1 MTIDRRRDGDLAVTD
16 RSIELR
22 RRKREIVHIIH
33 HTTWIMET
41 LGVVIG
47 FVFRFVG
54 RSEIYPNIFA
64 NLIFIQNLV
73 SAEILVPFTHLFNE
87 HRIKV
92 MVLER
97 GWIFAIKNALKFS
110 IVHRVAPESNL
121 TARNPENNGRH
132 SKKINVSM
140 EILRKYPKQE
150 CVPVTGSIAE
160 GSTRNAP
167 ESNLTARN
175 PENNGRH
182 SKKIN
187 VSMEILRKYPKQE
200 CVHVTGSIPEA
211 STKKKIANGLDII
224 KKHETDLPNQV

>member
-1 MTIDRRRDGDLAVTD
+1 MLALKVNRTQRSPCFFPLNCKIPNERIRIHTVISVRIMTIDRQRDGDLAVTD
-16 RSIELR
+16 SSIELR

-33 HTTWIMET
+33 NTTWIIET
-41 LGVVIG
+41 LGLVIW
-47 FVFRFVG
+47 FVFQQILC
-54 RSEIYPNIFA
+54 SEINPNMCA
-64 NLIFIQNLV
+64 NLIFIQNII
-73 SAEILVPFTHLFNE
+73 SAKTLVPFTHLFNE

-150 CVPVTGSIAE
+150 CV
-160 GSTRNAP
+160 
-167 ESNLTARN
+167 
-175 PENNGRH
+175 
-182 SKKIN
+182 
-187 VSMEILRKYPKQE
+187 
-200 CVHVTGSIPEA
+200 HVTGSIPEA
-211 STKKKIANGLDII
+211 STKNKIANGLDII

>member
-1 MTIDRRRDGDLAVTD
+1 MTIDRRRDGDLAITD

-54 RSEIYPNIFA
+54 RSDVYPNIFA
-64 NLIFIQNLV
+64 NLIFIQNLA

-97 GWIFAIKNALKFS
+97 GWIFAIKNALNSVLF
-110 IVHRVAPESNL
+110 IGLHRNQILQPEIQKTTVDIQRKLMCQWKYCVNI
-121 TARNPENNGRH
+121 RN
-132 SKKINVSM
+132 
-140 EILRKYPKQE
+140 
-150 CVPVTGSIAE
+150 
-160 GSTRNAP
+160 RNASMLLVQSQKLLP
-167 ESNLTARN
+167 
-175 PENNGRH
+175 
-182 SKKIN
+182 KI
-187 VSMEILRKYPKQE
+187 R
-200 CVHVTGSIPEA
+200 
-211 STKKKIANGLDII
+211 
-224 KKHETDLPNQV
+224 LPMDWI

>member
-33 HTTWIMET
+33 HTTWIMES
-41 LGVVIG
+41 LSFIIGLVVFPHILCP
-47 FVFRFVG
+47 
-54 RSEIYPNIFA
+54 EINPNICA
-64 NLIFIQNLV
+64 NLIFIHNLI
-73 SAEILVPFTHLFNE
+73 SAKVLVPFTHLFNE

-150 CVPVTGSIAE
+150 CV
-160 GSTRNAP
+160 
-167 ESNLTARN
+167 
-175 PENNGRH
+175 
-182 SKKIN
+182 
-187 VSMEILRKYPKQE
+187 
-200 CVHVTGSIPEA
+200 HVTGSIPEA

>member
-33 HTTWIMET
+33 HTTWIMES

-47 FVFRFVG
+47 FVYWQILRY
-54 RSEIYPNIFA
+54 EIYPNIFA
-64 NLIFIQNLV
+64 NLIFIQNV
-73 SAEILVPFTHLFNE
+73 ISANSLVPFTHLFNE

-92 MVLER
+92 MILER
-97 GWIFAIKNALKFS
+97 GWIFAIKNALKFR
-110 IVHRVAPESNL
+110 IVHRV
-121 TARNPENNGRH
+121 
-132 SKKINVSM
+132 
-140 EILRKYPKQE
+140 
-150 CVPVTGSIAE
+150 
-160 GSTRNAP
+160 AP

-200 CVHVTGSIPEA
+200 CVHVTGSISEA
-211 STKKKIANGLDII
+211 STKNKIAKGLDII

>member
-33 HTTWIMET
+33 HTTWIIES

-47 FVFRFVG
+47 FVYWQILRY
-54 RSEIYPNIFA
+54 EIYPNIFA
-64 NLIFIQNLV
+64 NLIFIQNV
-73 SAEILVPFTHLFNE
+73 ISANSLVPFTHLFNE

-92 MVLER
+92 MILER

-132 SKKINVSM
+132 SKKN
-140 EILRKYPKQE
+140 
-150 CVPVTGSIAE
+150 
-160 GSTRNAP
+160 
-167 ESNLTARN
+167 
-175 PENNGRH
+175 
-182 SKKIN
+182 N

-200 CVHVTGSIPEA
+200 CVHVTGSTPEG
-211 STKKKIANGLDII
+211 STRNKITNGLDIVE
-224 KKHETDLPNQV
+224 KHESDLPNQV

>member
-1 MTIDRRRDGDLAVTD
+1 MTIDRRRDGDLAITD

-33 HTTWIMET
+33 HTTWIMES
-41 LGVVIG
+41 LSLVIG
-47 FVFRFVG
+47 LVVLTQIICP
-54 RSEIYPNIFA
+54 EINPNICA
-64 NLIFIQNLV
+64 NLIFIHNLI
-73 SAEILVPFTHLFNE
+73 SAKILVPFTHLFNE
-87 HRIKV
+87 HRIKI

-97 GWIFAIKNALKFS
+97 GWIFAMKNALQIN
-110 IVHRVAPESNL
+110 IVPRVAPDSNL
-121 TARNPENNGRH
+121 SARNLEYSNKR
-132 SKKINVSM
+132 SKNINVST

-187 VSMEILRKYPKQE
+187 VSMEI
-200 CVHVTGSIPEA
+200 
-211 STKKKIANGLDII
+211 
-224 KKHETDLPNQV
+224 

>member
-1 MTIDRRRDGDLAVTD
+1 MTIDRRRDGDLAITD

-54 RSEIYPNIFA
+54 RSDIYPNIFA

-92 MVLER
+92 MVLQR
-97 GWIFAIKNALKFS
+97 GWIFAMKNALQFN
-110 IVHRVAPESNL
+110 IVPRVAPESNL
-121 TARNPENNGRH
+121 LAQNPENNGRR
-132 SKKINVSM
+132 SKRIDVSI
-140 EILRKYPKQE
+140 EILRKYQ
-150 CVPVTGSIAE
+150 
-160 GSTRNAP
+160 
-167 ESNLTARN
+167 
-175 PENNGRH
+175 
-182 SKKIN
+182 
-187 VSMEILRKYPKQE
+187 KQE
-200 CVHVTGSIPEA
+200 CVHLPGSTPEA
-211 STKKKIANGLDII
+211 STKNKITEGSDII
-224 KKHETDLPNQV
+224 KTHESGLLNQV

>member
-1 MTIDRRRDGDLAVTD
+1 MTIDRRRDGDLAITD

-33 HTTWIMET
+33 HTTWIMES

-47 FVFRFVG
+47 FVYWQILRY
-54 RSEIYPNIFA
+54 EIYPNIFA
-64 NLIFIQNLV
+64 NLIFIQNV
-73 SAEILVPFTHLFNE
+73 ISANSLVPFTHLFNE
-87 HRIKV
+87 HRIKI

-110 IVHRVAPESNL
+110 IVHRV
-121 TARNPENNGRH
+121 
-132 SKKINVSM
+132 
-140 EILRKYPKQE
+140 
-150 CVPVTGSIAE
+150 
-160 GSTRNAP
+160 AP

-224 KKHETDLPNQV
+224 KKHESDLPNQV